1 MFSKN
6 TEKLESL
13 VGTNSHFE
21 GNIRSK
27 GTLRIDGSIS
37 GNIEAD
43 WLILGEKAT
52 IRGDVT
58 ARGVIVGG
66 KVEGNIYAKEILEIK
81 AKGHVVGDLTTPKL
95 SVSEGGMLE
104 GRTTMHKEDSK
115 IIEFHLKENRPG
127 EI

>member
-6 TEKLESL
+6 TEKLESI

-27 GTLRIDGSIS
+27 GTLRIDGSVN

-52 IRGDVT
+52 LRGDVT

-66 KVEGNIYAKEILEIK
+66 KVEGNVHAKEILEIK
-81 AKGHVVGDLTTPKL
+81 AKGQVVGDLTTSKL

-104 GRTTMHKEDSK
+104 GRTTMQREDSK
-115 IIEFHLKENRPG
+115 IIEFHLKENRSG

>member
-6 TEKLESL
+6 TEKLESI

-27 GTLRIDGSIS
+27 GTLRIDGSVN

-52 IRGDVT
+52 LRGNVT
-58 ARGVIVGG
+58 ARGVIIGG
-66 KVEGNIYAKEILEIK
+66 KVEGNVHAKEILEIK
-81 AKGHVVGDLTTPKL
+81 AKGQVVGDLTTSKL

-104 GRTTMHKEDSK
+104 GRTTMQREDSK
-115 IIEFHLKENRPG
+115 IIEFHLKDNRSG

>member
-6 TEKLESL
+6 TEKLESI

-27 GTLRIDGSIS
+27 GTLRIDGSVN

-52 IRGDVT
+52 LRATYCAG
-58 ARGVIVGG
+58 RHSRR
-66 KVEGNIYAKEILEIK
+66 KVEGNV
-81 AKGHVVGDLTTPKL
+81 HQGD
-95 SVSEGGMLE
+95 
-104 GRTTMHKEDSK
+104 
-115 IIEFHLKENRPG
+115 
-127 EI
+127 